1 MLHPFS
7 SVLFSLLCC
16 GCHPWGFTQTFPSN
30 FECTVNLLHAHF
42 ATHHSLLIFLVSS
55 CNVLSTPPSTSV
67 SGQHTI
73 GFLPTIVI
81 LIICFLCFSFGYF
94 FRFCLYLLFF
104 SITIFLYVFFCLF
117 LLFGCFSIV
126 AFLFLCTFFSF
137 LFLLV
142 IRLYPLKLFSAH
154 EYICIWSRSLGCG
167 CQQYSG
173 FRVEE
178 DEYWLRDLFF

>member
-1 MLHPFS
+1 VQCFTP
-7 SVLFSLLCC
+7 SLLSFFPSCVLLLLSPSSLAFVPPLFIFYFVCLICWLFVTLC

-73 GFLPTIVI
+73 GFLPIIVI

-94 FRFCLYLLFF
+94 FRFCLYLL
-104 SITIFLYVFFCLF
+104 VFP
-117 LLFGCFSIV
+117 LLFP
-126 AFLFLCTFFSF
+126 CTFSSVCSF
-137 LFLLV
+137 YFFVRFFLSCFYL
-142 IRLYPLKLFSAH
+142 
-154 EYICIWSRSLGCG
+154 
-167 CQQYSG
+167 
-173 FRVEE
+173 
-178 DEYWLRDLFF
+178 